1 MELNSEKVTN
11 RPNNS
16 RWRKKKK
23 RVYNSLEEMDKNIDL
38 NGMKMKNESILD
50 NIAKYSSNNL
60 KHNFDLNCGKAA
72 SKDNKTCRELVMDF
86 TNMVDF
92 EHKACIVKGETTNYT
107 YEVEKFDG
115 HVLSVKMYDKF
126 NDLVR
131 VVWRNNLGNNITD
144 ARCYF
149 EKGYLVVECSDE
161 DGGMLVKIIRMSGC
175 DDCYITLSHC
185 TSYKI
190 LGNGYF
196 IYLNEEKGV
205 SRVCVGR
212 ISEDYVYPTICNEL
226 KGLDIESVSQLSRST
241 SELYFYKYIDEF
253 KKQLDDGGDF
263 MNFEGRKANGDL
275 AYFSV
280 STIKGVIGRYC
291 TVKVFETFDK
301 DCQNCVEYL
310 FGNRDELS
318 TETVKDVKSGNDV
331 ETLNEETN
339 SNSVYAKS
347 KDELVQDIQTNT
359 CNKSTFT
366 EGPKVRLAN
375 DSDINKCGY
384 YDDTCHCCNSVSN
397 DKTCTC
403 GCKSECSK
411 KNESKEDDQVDWDK
425 VTDSIAIVLEA
436 LMKNENLIAKT
447 LGLKKIS
454 EMEDENIFKNLGILR
469 YF

>member
-50 NIAKYSSNNL
+50 EIAKYSPNNL
-60 KHNFDLNCGKAA
+60 KHNFDFNGDIAT
-72 SKDNKTCRELVMDF
+72 SKDYKTCRKPVMDF
-86 TNMVDF
+86 TNIVDF
-92 EHKACIVKGETTNYT
+92 EHNGPIIKGETTIYT
-107 YEVEKFDG
+107 YEVEKFG
-115 HVLSVKMYDKF
+115 GYVLSVKMYDNF

-149 EKGYLVVECSDE
+149 EKGYLVTECSDE
-161 DGGMLVKIIRMSGC
+161 DGGKLVKIIRMSGC

-196 IYLNEEKGV
+196 IYLNEENGV
-205 SRVCVGR
+205 SRVYVGR

-226 KGLDIESVSQLSRST
+226 NGLDIEKVSQLSRST
-241 SELYFYKYIDEF
+241 SELYFYKYNDEF
-253 KKQLDDGGDF
+253 KKRLDDGEVF

-275 AYFSV
+275 VYFCV
-280 STIKGVIGRYC
+280 SSSRGVIGRYC
-291 TVKVFETFDK
+291 TVKVLETFDK
-301 DCQNCVEYL
+301 DCMNCVEYL
-310 FGNRDELS
+310 FGNRDELP
-318 TETVKDVKSGNDV
+318 TETVK
-331 ETLNEETN
+331 EETN
-339 SNSVYAKS
+339 SNSVYSKS
-347 KDELVQDIQTNT
+347 KDGLVQDIQTNT
-359 CNKSTFT
+359 CSKSTFA
-366 EGPKVRLAN
+366 EEPKIRLAN
-375 DSDINKCGY
+375 DGDITKYGCY
-384 YDDTCHCCNSVSN
+384 ADTCHCCNSAGN
-397 DKTCTC
+397 DKTCAC
-403 GCKSECSK
+403 GCKDECCK
-411 KNESKEDDQVDWDK
+411 KNESKENDQVDWDK
-425 VTDSIAIVLEA
+425 VTDSIAIILEA
-436 LMKNENLIAKT
+436 LMKNESLMAKT